1 MTTSTGRRPA
11 HREEDMTSTPP
22 LLPAILARR
31 SHERFDGA
39 HHLSAEQVL
48 ALLRAAQLA
57 PSSYNLQPWRFAWA
71 LRGEPAFERIVGTLD
86 DSNAVWARDAA
97 ALIVGLFTRQG
108 RGSRS
113 NAWAEHDLGLAT
125 AQLALQAVSDGLA
138 VHSMAGF
145 DGQRLRDALAVPP
158 GIEPM
163 TVTAVGRPLDEALAP
178 QTRRPLEEIAF
189 RGGWRRGAEP

>member
-11 HREEDMTSTPP
+11 HSEEDMTSTPP

-31 SHERFDGA
+31 SRERFDGA
-39 HHLSAEQVL
+39 HRLSPEHVL
-48 ALLRAAQLA
+48 ALLRAAHLA

-71 LRGEPAFERIVGTLD
+71 LRGEPAFERIAATLD
-86 DSNAVWARDAA
+86 DSNAVWAREAA

-145 DGQRLRDALAVPP
+145 DAQRLRDALAVPP

-163 TVTAVGRPLDEALAP
+163 TVTAVGRPLDEALGP

-189 RGGWRRGAEP
+189 RGGWQRGVEP